1 MLLKLKIYLG
11 CDSNMEDYEKGAKG
25 KLKIYIGA
33 APGVGKS
40 YQMLHDASDMEKGN
54 IDIVIGLIETY
65 GRKGTEE
72 QMGSLEII
80 PLKEIDYKGLKLKEL
95 DLEGVI
101 ARKPEFV
108 VIDELAHTNIPTS
121 KNKKRF
127 EDVLEILDNG
137 INVMTAVNIQHLESL
152 NDHVNR
158 MTGIKVKETIPDK
171 IIESADEIEVIDITP
186 DSLRERINS
195 GKVYSKDK
203 IDDALHHF
211 FRIGNLNALR
221 ELTLREVANEVD
233 EKLVV
238 YKNKKRVEGLI
249 GAQEKILVCV
259 NLNFN
264 AEYLIRRGFRMAK
277 RLKAEF
283 YVLTVSKSYNHGK
296 EDSKKLDELKKLCE
310 KLGVKLK
317 VEKSKHRERP
327 IIEFATD
334 NNITQIIIGPSARTR
349 FHEILR
355 GSIVRT
361 IMRDTKYI
369 DVLVVADPVH

>member
-1 MLLKLKIYLG
+1 
-11 CDSNMEDYEKGAKG
+11 MEDYEKG

-40 YQMLHDASDMEKGN
+40 YQMLHDANDMKKSN
-54 IDIVIGLIETY
+54 RDIIIGLIETY

-72 QMGSLEII
+72 QVGILEIL
-80 PLKEIDYKGLKLKEL
+80 PLKEIKYKGIKLKEL

-108 VIDELAHTNIPTS
+108 IIDELAHTNVPTS

-158 MTGIKVKETIPDK
+158 MTGIKVKETVPDK
-171 IIESADEIEVIDITP
+171 IIEIADEIEVIDVSP
-186 DSLRERINS
+186 DSLRERINC

-238 YKNKKRVEGLI
+238 YKNKKRVDGLI

-283 YVLTVSKSYNHGK
+283 YVLTVSKIYNRGK
-296 EDSKKLDELKKLCE
+296 EESKKLEELKKLCE

-327 IIEFATD
+327 IIEFATN

>member
-1 MLLKLKIYLG
+1 MTDYLK
-11 CDSNMEDYEKGAKG
+11 EKG
-25 KLKIYIGA
+25 KLKIYIGG

-40 YQMLHDASDMEKGN
+40 YQMLHDANDMKKSN
-54 IDIVIGLIETY
+54 RDIVIGLIETY

-72 QMGSLEII
+72 QIGSLETL
-80 PLKEIDYKGLKLKEL
+80 PLKEIDYKGIKLKEL

-108 VIDELAHTNIPTS
+108 IIDELAHTNVPTS

-137 INVMTAVNIQHLESL
+137 INVITAVNIQHLESL
-152 NDHVNR
+152 NDHVSR

-171 IIESADEIEVIDITP
+171 IIEIANEIEVIDISP
-186 DSLRERINS
+186 HSLRERIRS

-203 IDDALHHF
+203 IDDALHNF
-211 FRIGNLNALR
+211 FRTGNLNALR
-221 ELTLREVANEVD
+221 ELALREVANEVD
-233 EKLVV
+233 EKLVM
-238 YKNKKRVEGLI
+238 YKNKKSVEGLV

-264 AEYLIRRGFRMAK
+264 AEYLIRRGYRVAKMLKTELHVLYVNKHFTNGKEESRKLEELK
-277 RLKAEF
+277 RLCQKLNAE
-283 YVLTVSKSYNHGK
+283 
-296 EDSKKLDELKKLCE
+296 
-310 KLGVKLK
+310 LK
-317 VEKSKHRERP
+317 VETCKDPAKP
-327 IIEFATD
+327 IINYAKD

-355 GSIVRT
+355 GSIVRR

-369 DVLVVADPVH
+369 DVMVVADPTH

>member
-1 MLLKLKIYLG
+1 
-11 CDSNMEDYEKGAKG
+11 MEDYEKEKG
-25 KLKIYIGA
+25 KLKIYIGG

-40 YQMLHDASDMEKGN
+40 YQMLRDANDMKKSN
-54 IDIVIGLIETY
+54 KDIIIGLIEPY

-72 QMGSLEII
+72 QIGSLEML
-80 PLKEIDYKGLKLKEL
+80 PLKEINYKGIKLKEL

-101 ARKPEFV
+101 ARTPEFV
-108 VIDELAHTNIPTS
+108 IIDELAHTNVPTS

-171 IIESADEIEVIDITP
+171 IIDIADEIEVIDISP
-186 DSLRERINS
+186 DSLRERIKD
-195 GKVYSKDK
+195 GKVYSQDK
-203 IDDALHHF
+203 IDSALHNF
-211 FRIGNLNALR
+211 FRIGNLTALR

-233 EKLVV
+233 ERLVI
-238 YKNKKRVEGLI
+238 YKNKKKVEGLI

-264 AEYLIRRGFRMAK
+264 AEYLIRRGYRMAK
-277 RLKAEF
+277 MLKAEF
-283 YVLTVSKSYNHGK
+283 YVLTVSKSFNHGK
-296 EDSKKLDELKKLCE
+296 EESRKLEELKKLCE
-310 KLGVKLK
+310 KLDVELK
-317 VEKSKHRERP
+317 VEKSKHREKP
-327 IIEFATD
+327 IIEFATN

-349 FHEILR
+349 LHEILR

>member
-1 MLLKLKIYLG
+1 
-11 CDSNMEDYEKGAKG
+11 MEDYEKGAKG

-40 YQMLHDASDMEKGN
+40 YQMLHDANDMKKSN
-54 IDIVIGLIETY
+54 VDIIIGLIETY
-65 GRKGTEE
+65 SRKGTEDQIE
-72 QMGSLEII
+72 SLEVL
-80 PLKEIDYKGLKLKEL
+80 PLKEINYKGIKLKEL

-101 ARKPEFV
+101 ARRPEV
-108 VIDELAHTNIPTS
+108 VIIDELAHTNVPTS
-121 KNKKRF
+121 KNKKRY

-158 MTGIKVKETIPDK
+158 MTGIKVKETVPDK
-171 IIESADEIEVIDITP
+171 IIEIADEIEVIDITP
-186 DSLRERINS
+186 DALRVRIND

-233 EKLVV
+233 EKLVT
-238 YKNKKRVEGLI
+238 YKNKKRVDGLI

-264 AEYLIRRGFRMAK
+264 SEYLIRRGYRMAK

-296 EDSKKLDELKKLCE
+296 EESRKLEELKNLCE
-310 KLGVKLK
+310 KLEVELK
-317 VEKSKHRERP
+317 VEKCNHRERP
-327 IIEFATD
+327 IIEFAKN

-349 FHEILR
+349 FHEILK

>member
-1 MLLKLKIYLG
+1 M
-11 CDSNMEDYEKGAKG
+11 DDYEKVEKG
-25 KLKIYIGA
+25 KLKIYIGG

-40 YQMLHDASDMEKGN
+40 YQMLRDANEMKRSNK
-54 IDIVIGLIETY
+54 DIIIGLIEPY
-65 GRKGTEE
+65 GRKGTVE
-72 QMGSLEII
+72 QIGNLEIL
-80 PLKEIDYKGLKLKEL
+80 PLKEIDYKGIKLKEL
-95 DLEGVI
+95 DLNGVI

-108 VIDELAHTNIPTS
+108 VIDELAHTNVPTS

-137 INVMTAVNIQHLESL
+137 INVLTAVNIQHLESL

-171 IIESADEIEVIDITP
+171 IIDIADEIEVIDISP
-186 DSLRERINS
+186 DSLRDRIRG

-203 IDDALHHF
+203 IDSALHNF
-211 FRIGNLNALR
+211 FRIGNLTALR

-233 EKLVV
+233 ERLVI
-238 YKNKKRVEGLI
+238 YKNKNSVEGLM

-264 AEYLIRRGFRMAK
+264 AEYLIRRGYRMAK
-277 RLKAEF
+277 MQKTEF
-283 YVLTVSKSYNHGK
+283 YVLYVSKSHDYGK
-296 EDSKKLDELKKLCE
+296 EESKKLEELKKLCD
-310 KLGVKLK
+310 KLDVELK
-317 VEKSKHRERP
+317 VEKSKHREKP
-327 IIEFATD
+327 IIEFATN

-349 FHEILR
+349 LHEILK

-361 IMRDTKYI
+361 ILRNTKYI

>member
-1 MLLKLKIYLG
+1 
-11 CDSNMEDYEKGAKG
+11 MEDYEKESKG
-25 KLKIYIGA
+25 RLKIYIGG

-40 YQMLHDASDMEKGN
+40 YQMLHDGNDMKKSSR
-54 IDIVIGLIETY
+54 DIIIGLIETY
-65 GRKGTEE
+65 GRKGTQE
-72 QMGSLEII
+72 QIGSLEIL
-80 PLKEIDYKGLKLKEL
+80 PLKEINYKGIVLKEL

-108 VIDELAHTNIPTS
+108 IIDELAHTNVPTS
-121 KNKKRF
+121 KNKKRY

-137 INVMTAVNIQHLESL
+137 INVITAVNIQHLESL

-158 MTGIKVKETIPDK
+158 MTGIKVKETVPDK
-171 IIESADEIEVIDITP
+171 IIEIADEIEVIDITP
-186 DSLRERINS
+186 DALRERIK
-195 GKVYSKDK
+195 GGRVYSEDK

-264 AEYLIRRGFRMAK
+264 AEYLIRRGYRMAK

-296 EDSKKLDELKKLCE
+296 DESEKLEELKKLCE
-310 KLGVKLK
+310 KLEVVLK
-317 VEKSKHRERP
+317 VEKSKHREKP
-327 IIEFATD
+327 IIEFATR

>member
-1 MLLKLKIYLG
+1 
-11 CDSNMEDYEKGAKG
+11 MEDYEKGAKG

-40 YQMLHDASDMEKGN
+40 YQMLHDAN
-54 IDIVIGLIETY
+54 DIKKSNVDIIIGLIETY
-65 GRKGTEE
+65 GRKGTEDQIE
-72 QMGSLEII
+72 GLEVL
-80 PLKEIDYKGLKLKEL
+80 PLKEINYKGIKLKEL
-95 DLEGVI
+95 DVKGVI
-101 ARKPEFV
+101 ARKPEV
-108 VIDELAHTNIPTS
+108 VIIDELAHTNVPTS
-121 KNKKRF
+121 KNKKRY

-158 MTGIKVKETIPDK
+158 MTGIKVKETVPDK
-171 IIESADEIEVIDITP
+171 IIEIADEIEVIDITP
-186 DSLRERINS
+186 DALRERING

-233 EKLVV
+233 EKLVT
-238 YKNKKRVEGLI
+238 YKNKKNVDGLI

-264 AEYLIRRGFRMAK
+264 AEYLIRRGYRMAK

-296 EDSKKLDELKKLCE
+296 EESRKLEELKKLCE
-310 KLGVKLK
+310 KLEVELK
-317 VEKSKHRERP
+317 VEKSKHREKP
-327 IIEFATD
+327 IIEFATR

>member
-1 MLLKLKIYLG
+1 
-11 CDSNMEDYEKGAKG
+11 MEAYEKETRG
-25 KLKIYIGA
+25 KLKIYIGG

-40 YQMLHDASDMEKGN
+40 YQMLHDANDMKKSN
-54 IDIVIGLIETY
+54 IDIIIGIIETY
-65 GRKGTEE
+65 GRVGTEE
-72 QMGSLEII
+72 QIGHLEIL
-80 PLKEIDYKGLKLKEL
+80 PLKEIKYKGINLKEL
-95 DLEGVI
+95 DIDGVI

-108 VIDELAHTNIPTS
+108 IIDELAHTNVPTS
-121 KNKKRF
+121 RNKKRF

-152 NDHVNR
+152 NDHVSR
-158 MTGIKVKETIPDK
+158 MTGIKVKETLPDK
-171 IIESADEIEVIDITP
+171 IIDIADEIEVVDVSP
-186 DSLRERINS
+186 DALRGRIQD
-195 GKVYSKDK
+195 GKVYSEDK
-203 IDDALHHF
+203 IEDALHNF
-211 FRIGNLNALR
+211 FRIGNLTALR

-233 EKLVV
+233 EKLVI
-238 YKNKKRVEGLI
+238 YKNKKKVAGLI

-264 AEYLIRRGFRMAK
+264 AEYLIRRGYRMAK
-277 RLKAEF
+277 MLKAEF
-283 YVLTVSKSYNHGK
+283 YVLTVSKPYNH
-296 EDSKKLDELKKLCE
+296 EIEESKKLEELKKLCE
-310 KLGVKLK
+310 KLDVELK
-317 VEKSKHRERP
+317 VERSKHRERH
-327 IIEFATD
+327 IIEFATC

>member
-1 MLLKLKIYLG
+1 
-11 CDSNMEDYEKGAKG
+11 MEDYEKVEKG
-25 KLKIYIGA
+25 KLKIYIGG

-40 YQMLHDASDMEKGN
+40 YQMLRDANEMKRSNK
-54 IDIVIGLIETY
+54 DIIIGLIEPY
-65 GRKGTEE
+65 GRKGTVE
-72 QMGSLEII
+72 QIRSLEIL
-80 PLKEIDYKGLKLKEL
+80 PLKEIDYKGIKLKEL

-108 VIDELAHTNIPTS
+108 IIDELAHTNVPTS

-137 INVMTAVNIQHLESL
+137 INVLTAVNIQHLESL

-171 IIESADEIEVIDITP
+171 FIDIADEIVVIDISP
-186 DSLRERINS
+186 DSLRERIKG

-203 IDDALHHF
+203 IDSALHNF
-211 FRIGNLNALR
+211 FRIGNLTALR
-221 ELTLREVANEVD
+221 ELALREVADEVD
-233 EKLVV
+233 ERLVI
-238 YKNKKRVEGLI
+238 YKNKKSVEGLV

-264 AEYLIRRGFRMAK
+264 AEYLIRRGYRMAK

-283 YVLTVSKSYNHGK
+283 YVLYVSKSNNNGK
-296 EDSKKLDELKKLCE
+296 EESMKLEELKKLCE
-310 KLGVKLK
+310 KLGVALK
-317 VEKSKHRERP
+317 VEKSKHREQP
-327 IIEFATD
+327 IIEFATN

-349 FHEILR
+349 LHEILK

-361 IMRDTKYI
+361 ILRNTKYI

>member
-1 MLLKLKIYLG
+1 
-11 CDSNMEDYEKGAKG
+11 MEDYEKEGKG
-25 KLKIYIGA
+25 RLKIYIGGS
-33 APGVGKS
+33 PGVGKS
-40 YQMLHDASDMEKGN
+40 YQMLHDANEIKKSNK
-54 IDIVIGLIETY
+54 DIIIGLIELH

-72 QMGSLEII
+72 QIGSLEIL
-80 PLKEIDYKGLKLKEL
+80 PLKEINYKGIKLKEL

-108 VIDELAHTNIPTS
+108 IIDELAHTNMPTS

-127 EDVLEILDNG
+127 EDVIEILDNG

-171 IIESADEIEVIDITP
+171 IIDIADEIEVIDVSP
-186 DSLRERINS
+186 DSLRERIKD

-203 IDDALHHF
+203 IDDALHNF
-211 FRIGNLNALR
+211 FRIGNLTALR
-221 ELTLREVANEVD
+221 ELALREVANEVD
-233 EKLVV
+233 EKLVI
-238 YKNKKRVEGLI
+238 YKNKKKVAGLI

-264 AEYLIRRGFRMAK
+264 AEYLIRRGYRMAK
-277 RLKAEF
+277 MLKAEF
-283 YVLTVSKSYNHGK
+283 YVLTVSKSDNHGK
-296 EDSKKLDELKKLCE
+296 EESRKLEELKKLCE
-310 KLGVKLK
+310 RLNVELK
-317 VEKSKHRERP
+317 MEKSKHRERP
-327 IIEFATD
+327 IIEFATN

-349 FHEILR
+349 LHEILT

-369 DVLVVADPVH
+369 DVLVVADPAH

>member
-1 MLLKLKIYLG
+1 
-11 CDSNMEDYEKGAKG
+11 MEDYEKGVKG

-40 YQMLHDASDMEKGN
+40 YQMLHDANDMKKGN
-54 IDIVIGLIETY
+54 IDIIIGLIETY
-65 GRKGTEE
+65 RRKGTEE
-72 QMGSLEII
+72 QMGSLEIL
-80 PLKEIDYKGLKLKEL
+80 PLKEIDYKGIKLKEL

-171 IIESADEIEVIDITP
+171 IIETADEIEVIDITP
-186 DSLRERINS
+186 DSLRERINA

-221 ELTLREVANEVD
+221 EITLREVANEVD

-238 YKNKKRVEGLI
+238 YKNKKSVEGLI

-283 YVLTVSKSYNHGK
+283 YVLTVSKSYNHSK
-296 EDSKKLDELKKLCE
+296 TEYKKLEELKKLCE

>member
-1 MLLKLKIYLG
+1 
-11 CDSNMEDYEKGAKG
+11 MEDYEKGAKG

-40 YQMLHDASDMEKGN
+40 YQMLHDASEMKKGN
-54 IDIVIGLIETY
+54 IDIIVGLIETY

-72 QMGSLEII
+72 QLGSLEIL

-101 ARKPEFV
+101 ARNPEFV

-171 IIESADEIEVIDITP
+171 IIEIADEIEVIDITP
-186 DSLRERINS
+186 DALRERING
-195 GKVYSKDK
+195 GKVYSEDK

-238 YKNKKRVEGLI
+238 YKNKKRVDGLI

-264 AEYLIRRGFRMAK
+264 AEYLIRRGYRMAK

-283 YVLTVSKSYNHGK
+283 YVLTVSKSYNLGK
-296 EDSKKLDELKKLCE
+296 EESRKLEELKKLCE

-327 IIEFATD
+327 IIEFATN

>member
-1 MLLKLKIYLG
+1 
-11 CDSNMEDYEKGAKG
+11 MEDYEKGVKG

-40 YQMLHDASDMEKGN
+40 YQMLHDANDMKKGN
-54 IDIVIGLIETY
+54 IDIIIGLIETY
-65 GRKGTEE
+65 RRKGTEE
-72 QMGSLEII
+72 QMGSLEIL
-80 PLKEIDYKGLKLKEL
+80 PLKEIDYKGIKLKEL

-171 IIESADEIEVIDITP
+171 IIETADEIEVIDITP
-186 DSLRERINS
+186 DSLRERINT

-238 YKNKKRVEGLI
+238 YKNKKRVQGLI

-283 YVLTVSKSYNHGK
+283 YVLTVSKSYNHSK
-296 EDSKKLDELKKLCE
+296 MEFKKLEELKKLCE